1 MKSFSPKLLRH
12 GLLLAFLFVLT
23 GCSTH
28 ALRSPAP
35 AEPPYRLANPAENH
49 RREGRL
55 ALIRT
60 QTELREPRI
69 YLLERF
75 DSAKPVVVMLHGL
88 GSSPDVWAPIVAAID
103 ADPSLRDEYQI
114 WQVFYPTN
122 TPIPENLR
130 AIRAA
135 LLATFAALDP
145 AGAAPATHDVTL
157 IGHSMGGV
165 IARLLVVE
173 SGNVLWC
180 EFFGRDVSAA
190 DHQRYA
196 VLEPYLSLEPLPQ
209 VSRTIFLAAPHR
221 GSPLA
226 RGWRN
231 RVASLVVRAP
241 VAAVQ
246 TVTSIAETV
255 AHDTP
260 LRAAALRQR
269 RSSITNLSDRDDYLR
284 ATVALPVAPGVAYHS
299 IIGRRDASAPLE
311 VATDGIV
318 PYASAHLD
326 GAASELV
333 VASRHNVY
341 DSPEAIAEVRRILT
355 ENINRR
361 RLP

>member
-1 MKSFSPKLLRH
+1 LLV
-12 GLLLAFLFVLT
+12 LA
-23 GCSTH
+23 GCSAQ
-28 ALRSPAP
+28 ALRPTAMDGGSAANAGSDLRPTAG
-35 AEPPYRLANPAENH
+35 AEPPYRLANPAESH
-49 RREGRL
+49 KREGHL

-69 YLLERF
+69 YLLEPF
-75 DSAKPVVVMLHGL
+75 DPAKRVVVMLHGL
-88 GSSPDVWAPIVAAID
+88 GSSPDVWAPLVAALD
-103 ADPSLRDEYQI
+103 ADHTLRDEYQI

-165 IARLLVVE
+165 IARLLVVD
-173 SGNVLWC
+173 SGDVLWHG
-180 EFFGRDVSAA
+180 FFGRALSAA
-190 DHQRYA
+190 DRERYA
-196 VLEPYLSLEPLPQ
+196 VLEPYLSLEPMPQ
-209 VSRTIFLAAPHR
+209 VTRTIFLAAPHR

-231 RVASLVVRAP
+231 RAASLVVRAP
-241 VAAVQ
+241 VTAVR
-246 TVTSIAETV
+246 TATSIADAV
-255 AHDTP
+255 ARDTP

-269 RSSITNLSDRDDYLR
+269 RSSITNLSDHDDYLR

-299 IIGRRDASAPLE
+299 IIGRRDATQPLE
-311 VATDGIV
+311 AASDGIV

-341 DSPEAIAEVRRILT
+341 DSAAAIAEVRRILT
-355 ENINRR
+355 ETIDQ
-361 RLP
+361 